1 MSFLHPERHIIIFSQ
16 ISGNN
21 HKSRA
26 KLTKKKKQKIGVKF
40 LVKNH
45 KSREKIT
52 ILNPP
57 KTGSISSEKN
67 IK

>member
-1 MSFLHPERHIIIFSQ
+1 MITNQGGKSQ
-16 ISGNN
+16 
-21 HKSRA
+21 
-26 KLTKKKKQKIGVKF
+26 KKRNRKIGVKF

-57 KTGSISSEKN
+57 KTGSISQFRVKKYQIGVN
-67 IK
+67 NHKLQVILYK